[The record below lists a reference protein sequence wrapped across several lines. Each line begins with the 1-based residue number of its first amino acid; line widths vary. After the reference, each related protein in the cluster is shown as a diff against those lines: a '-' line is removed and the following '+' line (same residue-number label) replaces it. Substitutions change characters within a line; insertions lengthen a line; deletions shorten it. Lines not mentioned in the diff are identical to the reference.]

1 MLNEKQLITSCQKG
15 IKSAQYELVK
25 RYSGM
30 LMSICRRYVKDQ
42 PTAKD
47 ILQESL
53 IRIFK
58 NIDGYKSI
66 GSFEGWMR
74 KITVRCAL
82 GHLDKKHVRRESSVA
97 DINSDEITMPL
108 ALDNLGVE
116 DIIKLVQE
124 LPPGFR
130 SVFNLKIIE
139 GYNHRE
145 ISEMLGITESA
156 SRSQLTRA
164 RQLLQRKYTEINAKY
179 KSA

>member
-1 MLNEKQLITSCQKG
+1 
-15 IKSAQYELVK
+15 
-25 RYSGM
+25 
-30 LMSICRRYVKDQ
+30 MSICRRYVKDQ

>member
-1 MLNEKQLITSCQKG
+1 MNEKQLITACQKG
-15 IKSAQYELVK
+15 IKTAQYELVK

-30 LMSICRRYVKDQ
+30 LMSVCRRYVKDE

-66 GSFEGWMR
+66 GSFEGWIR

-82 GHLDKKHVRRESSVA
+82 GYLDKKHVRRESSVA
-97 DINSDEITMPL
+97 DINTDETTLPL

-116 DIIKLVQE
+116 DIIKLVQD

-130 SVFNLKIIE
+130 SVFNLNAIE

-164 RQLLQRKYTEINAKY
+164 RQLLRKKYTEINAKY

>member
-1 MLNEKQLITSCQKG
+1 
-15 IKSAQYELVK
+15 
-25 RYSGM
+25 M

>member
-1 MLNEKQLITSCQKG
+1 MNEKQLITACQEG

-30 LMSICRRYVKDQ
+30 LMSVCRRYVRDES
-42 PTAKD
+42 TAKD

-58 NIDGYKSI
+58 NIDGYKRL

-97 DINSDEITMPL
+97 DINSDETTMPL

-116 DIIKLVQE
+116 DIIKLVQD

-130 SVFNLKIIE
+130 SVFNLNVIE

-164 RQLLQRKYTEINAKY
+164 RQLLQKKYTKINAKY